1 MTNLKT
7 PFARHPYLVLL
18 VGLPEA
24 LARECAAAVV
34 PTPTL
39 RVDTAAGLEKIPQ
52 LKPLVVVVQAS
63 PAALAAEV
71 NALRVAAKTASA
83 SFVDLAQNDGRS
95 LEARLRAAVEESEAA
110 RAVSSRH

>member
-18 VGLPEA
+18 VALPEA
-24 LARECAAAVV
+24 LARECAAAIV

-39 RVDTAAGLEKIPQ
+39 RVDTAAAQEKIPL
-52 LKPLVVVVQAS
+52 LKPLVVVIQTSAATAS
-63 PAALAAEV
+63 PEV
-71 NALRVAAKTASA
+71 EALRVAAKTASS
-83 SFVDLAQNDGRS
+83 SFVDLGQSDGRA
-95 LEARLRAAVEESEAA
+95 LEARLRAAVEEAEAA